1 MSKWYEKPLRVF
13 DLALED
19 PCGQT
24 LDQWTAEDILE
35 ICCEINANVLS
46 VAIANSWGQAYFKTP
61 QLPVNPRMAGF
72 NRLAEIID
80 EAHKLGI
87 RTTGRWGPSRNTGI
101 CEKHPDWTK
110 CTADNASDRG
120 DACHNS
126 PYGDIVIDTLKHLCD
141 TYAIDGI
148 VFDNFVPHLCYCRFC
163 RDKIAAECNIDIG
176 APVELVETEQ
186 ATLTFWAHADAES
199 FLQRAREVCSKH
211 DRVFFG
217 APAFSSRALDVIFT
231 ESDTVGGITVR
242 DSGFEIRKVTAR
254 ARVDKRP
261 TVVSSPYGQLRYVGL
276 PKPPAHMRQEFREIV
291 ISDASPSA
299 VARDWEL
306 LHDRRGLAALGTV
319 FGEIKAQEEYLIDRS
334 SLKHVALLLSAR
346 ATAILGDEACRHV
359 DAAKGWYDVLSHAH
373 VPVDLIL
380 DEELTAEC
388 LAQYQVLVLGN
399 SPFLEDDQV
408 EAIRTYVNSG
418 GGLIAGHRTSQYDG
432 SGLSRHSFALGD
444 VFGCELQDVMDEA
457 WTYIGFPSEHPLSDG
472 FGIDTPVMH
481 GEIEDGVTPGVRE
494 QMKVRPRGGNVVAT
508 IHDSVAPVDNGLP
521 RGRTPAM
528 PGLDTGYPAAVV
540 NDFGAGKSVYFA
552 GQVDRLFHRT
562 GYSVYK
568 RLLLNCIA
576 LAAGPP
582 IIRINAPTT
591 VEATFYEQAGTNRTV
606 IHLLNHSYDQ
616 TFHAGVFRPVG
627 DIIPIHDIRVS
638 LHLPDG
644 IRTKKAYSLVAE
656 ETYQVEDGAFVIRE
670 LAEYE
675 VVVLELSD

>member
-1 MSKWYEKPLRVF
+1 MSKWYQEPLRVL

-19 PCGQT
+19 PRGQA
-24 LDQWTAEDILE
+24 LDQWTAEDVLE
-35 ICCEINANVLS
+35 ICREINANVLN
-46 VAIANSWGQAYFKTP
+46 VAIVNSWGQAYFKTP
-61 QLPVNPRMAGF
+61 QLPANPQMTGF

-80 EAHKLGI
+80 EAHKVGI
-87 RTTGRWGPSRNTGI
+87 RATGRWGPSQNTGI

-110 CTADNASDRG
+110 CTADNASDG
-120 DACHNS
+120 GNACHNS

-141 TYAIDGI
+141 NYAIDGF

-163 RDKIAAECNIDIG
+163 RDKIAEECNIDVG
-176 APVELVETEQ
+176 TPAKLVEAEL
-186 ATLTFWAHADAES
+186 ATLTFWAHADAEN
-199 FLQRAREVCSKH
+199 FLQRAGKVCNKH

-217 APAFSSRALDVIFT
+217 APAFSSRAFDVIFA
-231 ESDTVGGITVR
+231 ESDTRDGITVR

-254 ARVDKRP
+254 ARVDKCP

-276 PKPPAHMRQEFREIV
+276 PKPPAHIRQEFREIV

-319 FGEIKAQEEYLIDRS
+319 FEEIKAQEEYLTDRS

-373 VPVDLIL
+373 VPVDVIL

-399 SPFLEDDQV
+399 SPFLDDDQV

-432 SGLSRHSFALGD
+432 SGLSRHSFALRD
-444 VFGCELQDVMDEA
+444 VFGCEFQDVMDEA
-457 WTYIGFPSEHPLSDG
+457 WTYIGFSSDHPLGDG
-472 FGIDTPVMH
+472 LDIDTLVMH

-494 QMKVRPRGGNVVAT
+494 QMKVRPLGGKVVAT
-508 IHDSVAPVDNGLP
+508 IYDSIAPVDNGLP
-521 RGRTPAM
+521 QDRTPAT

-552 GQVDRLFHRT
+552 GQIDRLFYRIGHP
-562 GYSVYK
+562 VYK
-568 RLLLNCIA
+568 QLLLNCIA

-591 VEATFYEQAGTNRTV
+591 VEATFYEQAETNRTV

-616 TFHAGVFRPVG
+616 TFPAGVFRPVG
-627 DIIPIHDIRVS
+627 DVIPIHDIRVS

-644 IRTKKAYSLVAE
+644 IRTKKVYSLVAK
-656 ETYQVEDGAFVIRE
+656 ETHHVEGGAFVIRE

-675 VVVLELSD
+675 VVVLELSG